1 MIEYRRE
8 HLARFKVPKKVI
20 FGPLPKTSTGKL
32 QKYPAPADEVGL
44 GHRLNT
50 AKPSATQRQSSLTR
64 RPVHRGGFE
73 STHPMMTSYTAPQRD
88 MFVLNHLAGLEAV
101 SQLPGLEDATPDM
114 AAAILDEAA
123 KFAAGVLA
131 PINASGDLQ
140 GCRWDN
146 GVVTPADGFAD
157 AYASFCETG

>member
-1 MIEYRRE
+1 
-8 HLARFKVPKKVI
+8 
-20 FGPLPKTSTGKL
+20 
-32 QKYPAPADEVGL
+32 
-44 GHRLNT
+44 
-50 AKPSATQRQSSLTR
+50 
-64 RPVHRGGFE
+64 
-73 STHPMMTSYTAPQRD
+73 
-88 MFVLNHLAGLEAV
+88 
-101 SQLPGLEDATPDM
+101 M

-157 AYASFCETG
+157 AYASFCETGWNAMPAQPEFGGQGLPSLVSSAVQEMWKSANMAFALCPMLTLGAVNAIAEHASDELKAVYLPKMVSGRWTGTMNLTRPNAGSIGRRASAAPLPVATADYRINGTKISSPG

>member
-1 MIEYRRE
+1 
-8 HLARFKVPKKVI
+8 
-20 FGPLPKTSTGKL
+20 
-32 QKYPAPADEVGL
+32 
-44 GHRLNT
+44 
-50 AKPSATQRQSSLTR
+50 
-64 RPVHRGGFE
+64 
-73 STHPMMTSYTAPQRD
+73 MMTSYTAPQRD
-88 MFVLNHLAGLEAV
+88 MLFVLNHLAGLEAV

-157 AYASFCETG
+157 AYASFCETGWNAMPAQPEFGGQGLPSIGTNPTRPTFPKSGILREPTAVPSPCLPTGTTKKSS